1 MIRELS
7 HYRNAQTLIIVH
19 HKCIEILIET
29 SMKAY
34 KSLKICCHPKKPNI
48 PVRVPE
54 YFWYSNMHLEMGSS
68 TMYLPSKNLWK
79 WKKKMYIRSRL
90 GFKCISF
97 WWSEVFLHNRKV
109 FSLMEKE
116 VSGNSLPNLFL
127 CNKGYPTFSHSFTL
141 WSSSLW
147 EVYTASLCA
156 SGACDGLRWVW
167 TLWHNKT
174 EGLDFFD
181 SIWMDLCTPLLFF
194 IQLFP
199 DKNTTWQF
207 ERTSNITKLVNEG
220 RNWEV
225 EIWLR
230 LLWPSFNL
238 NQSLRYGNP

>member
-1 MIRELS
+1 MF
-7 HYRNAQTLIIVH
+7 LIVQHASGNGVID
-19 HKCIEILIET
+19 
-29 SMKAY
+29 
-34 KSLKICCHPKKPNI
+34 
-48 PVRVPE
+48 
-54 YFWYSNMHLEMGSS
+54 
-68 TMYLPSKNLWK
+68 YLPSKNPWK
-79 WKKKMYIRSRL
+79 WRKKMYVRSRL

-109 FSLMEKE
+109 FPLMDTG

-127 CNKGYPTFSHSFTL
+127 CNKGYLQPFHTLLHYDPRLCEKSTQPAGALVGLVMDWDGFGHSDTTRRKVL
-141 WSSSLW
+141 I
-147 EVYTASLCA
+147 
-156 SGACDGLRWVW
+156 
-167 TLWHNKT
+167 
-174 EGLDFFD
+174 FFD

-230 LLWPSFNL
+230 FLWPSFNL
-238 NQSLRYGNP
+238 IQSLRYGNP